1 MSDMLMKN
9 FLAATGLGREDT
21 MYLLKPLQGLLRK
34 LVLHAVL
41 LDIVDQSRKDRLKL
55 LSRHG
60 HPDNV

>member
-1 MSDMLMKN
+1 MSDMLMKK
-9 FLAATGLGREDT
+9 FLAALGLGSEVT

-41 LDIVDQSRKDRLKL
+41 LEIVDQSWKDRLKL